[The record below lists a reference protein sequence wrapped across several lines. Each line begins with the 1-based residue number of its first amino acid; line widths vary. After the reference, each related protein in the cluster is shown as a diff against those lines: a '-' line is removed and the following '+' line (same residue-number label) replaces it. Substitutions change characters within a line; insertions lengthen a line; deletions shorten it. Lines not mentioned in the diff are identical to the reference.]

1 MSKTN
6 QVAAFI
12 LGAAAGVALVKFF
25 SMPKI
30 ERVAFCDNL
39 KNKTNQLLDN
49 AEDTVEKVE
58 QYMDEYKSKGEGEWI
73 DKLFILKRM
82 FKNFYGSEKHFL
94 L

>member
-1 MSKTN
+1 MTKTN

-12 LGAAAGVALVKFF
+12 LGAAAGVALIRFL

-30 ERVAFCDNL
+30 ERQAFYDDM
-39 KNKTNQLLDN
+39 KKVTSQLLDN

-58 QYMDEYKSKGEGEWI
+58 HYMNEFKDKGEGQWI
-73 DKLFILKRM
+73 DKLFVLKKM
-82 FKNFYGSEKHFL
+82 FRNFYGSEKHYL